1 MTYHPGKTVDLPLFF
16 FWVMNMTMVSV
27 FSRVGVRM
35 VMPMVEFVV

>member
-27 FSRVGVRM
+27 RM